1 MSMMARRV
9 LLIGGT
15 SAIGSALVEA
25 LVNDDSE
32 VSVTVRD
39 PTCFTFNTRAQH
51 GQVLQLDLVDSES
64 ITRGVQHAFTHG
76 GFDLVV
82 LAAGMLGP
90 PQSTIDADPRC
101 GDELVTTNL
110 NGTTQLVDE
119 LIEALAQHGGGKIVF
134 ISSIAAVRIR
144 PANALYGQ
152 TKRSVERH
160 LDRQRTAAKARGVEL
175 CVLRL
180 GFVHTPMTAGL
191 QPRMLSRSAE
201 EVAKE
206 AASMLTS
213 GRGVLW
219 VPRALRW
226 VALVLR
232 VLPANVLRRIEN

>member
-1 MSMMARRV
+1 V

-15 SAIGSALVEA
+15 SAIGSALVEEI
-25 LVNDDSE
+25 VDGDSQ

-39 PTCFTFNTRAQH
+39 PASFTFKTRAQH

-90 PQSTIDADPRC
+90 SQSTINKDPVC
-101 GDELVTTNL
+101 GDELVATNL
-110 NGTTQLVDE
+110 CGTTQLIDE
-119 LIEALAQHGGGKIVF
+119 LIEALSRHGGGKIVF

-160 LDRQRTAAKARGVEL
+160 LDAQRSAAKARGVEL

-191 QPRMLSRSAE
+191 QPRILSRSAK

-206 AASMLTS
+206 TAVMLTS
-213 GRGVLW
+213 GRDVIW

-232 VLPANVLRRIEN
+232 VLPAFVLRRIAS

>member
-1 MSMMARRV
+1 MSSTTQRV

-15 SAIGSALVEA
+15 SAIGSALVEEI
-25 LVNDDSE
+25 VDGDSQ

-39 PTCFTFNTRAQH
+39 PARFTFNTRAQH
-51 GQVLQLDLVDSES
+51 GQVLPLDLVDSES

-90 PQSTIDADPRC
+90 PQSTIDTDPVC
-101 GDELVTTNL
+101 GDELVATNL
-110 NGTTQLVDE
+110 TGTIHLINE
-119 LIEALAQHGGGKIVF
+119 LIKALAQHGGGKILF

-152 TKRSVERH
+152 TKRGVERH
-160 LDRQRTAAKARGVEL
+160 LAAQRSAAKARGVEL

-180 GFVHTPMTAGL
+180 GFVYTPMTAGL

-206 AASMLTS
+206 AAVMLAS
-213 GRGVLW
+213 GRPVLW

-226 VALVLR
+226 VAFILR
-232 VLPANVLRRIEN
+232 VVPAFVLRRIER

>member
-1 MSMMARRV
+1 MSAAMRRM

-25 LVNDDSE
+25 LVDENSE
-32 VSVTVRD
+32 VSVTVRE
-39 PTCFTFNTRAQH
+39 PAQFAFTTRARH
-51 GQVLQLDLVDSES
+51 GQITQLELTDTDS
-64 ITRGVQHAFTHG
+64 IRQGIAHAFAHG

-90 PQSTIDADPRC
+90 PQSTIDADPGC
-101 GDELVTTNL
+101 GDELVATNL
-110 NGTTQLVDE
+110 TGTIHLIDE
-119 LIEALAQHGGGKIVF
+119 LIEAFAQHGGGKIVF

-152 TKRSVERH
+152 TKRGVERH
-160 LDRQRTAAKARGVEL
+160 LAAQRAAAKARGVEL

-180 GFVHTPMTAGL
+180 GFVHTPMTAGM
-191 QPRMLSRSAE
+191 QPRMLARSAE
-201 EVAKE
+201 EVARE
-206 AASMLTS
+206 AVTMLTS
-213 GRGVLW
+213 GRPVLW

-232 VLPANVLRRIEN
+232 VLPTFVLRRIER